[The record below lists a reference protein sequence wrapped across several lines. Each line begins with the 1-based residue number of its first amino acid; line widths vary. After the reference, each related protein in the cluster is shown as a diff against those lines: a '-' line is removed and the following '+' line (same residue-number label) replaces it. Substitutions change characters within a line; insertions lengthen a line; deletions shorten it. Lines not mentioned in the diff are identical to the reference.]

1 MEKVAGYVSRSHECQ
16 LLAALTDSRD
26 LKVEYMR
33 LAEFWLDL
41 ATERQ
46 EMLIAA
52 GINRPH

>member
-1 MEKVAGYVSRSHECQ
+1 MEKVAGYVGRSHECQ
-16 LLAALTDSRD
+16 MLAVLADSVD

>member
-1 MEKVAGYVSRSHECQ
+1 M
-16 LLAALTDSRD
+16 LAVLTDSVG
-26 LKVEYMR
+26 LKIEYLR

-52 GINRPH
+52 GINRSH